1 MARKK
6 VAKATRPT
14 TQQQL
19 YLCQFSYTAQ
29 AWDRLLS
36 ANDRERDRIE
46 AVKPLLQ
53 LLGGC
58 FVQISIECGELPPGP
73 KEKFVTFGEH
83 DVVALL
89 AFPSDA
95 AAAAFAM
102 AIQAGGAVSSFK
114 TTRLMPWSLGME
126 AMDAAAQARTASRYS
141 APRG

>member
-6 VAKATRPT
+6 VATATRPT
-14 TQQQL
+14 AQQQL
-19 YLCQFSYTAQ
+19 YLCQFSYTAET
-29 AWDRLLS
+29 WEWLLG
-36 ANDRERDRIE
+36 NERERDRIE
-46 AVKPLLQ
+46 AVKPLLK

-58 FVQISIECGELPPGP
+58 FVQISIECGELEPGP
-73 KEKFVTFGEH
+73 KEKFVTFGDH

-102 AIQAGGAVSSFK
+102 AIQAGGKVNSFK

-126 AMDAAAQARTASRYS
+126 AMAAAAMARTASRYS